1 MVAYSGHKRAAGSWP
16 RSDIDRIEI
25 LQCSSLSCRTE
36 VWYPSLGSAGGAG
49 SETASS

>member
-25 LQCSSLSCRTE
+25 LQCSSLVPCRG
-36 VWYPSLGSAGGAG
+36 VVSFAWKRGRRWQ
-49 SETASS
+49 